1 MDATKR
7 EVPSELLEGATVLHE
22 QASDFLNAVELAFKK
37 QRDSSL
43 MRTSLLRS

>member
-22 QASDFLNAVELAFKK
+22 QASDSLNSVELAVKK
-37 QRDSSL
+37 QRDSSF
-43 MRTSLLRS
+43 MRASLLRT